1 MIEIL
6 KAPIQLQE
14 LTQALQDM
22 ASNKAPGYDGVI
34 TEFYKALWPVI
45 GKEFFAMLQESLS
58 IGRLPKGM
66 NNGIISLLPKEGNRN
81 SLNHWRPITL
91 LNVPYKIWAKTLQ
104 LRLQPILMEIICPDQ
119 TAFLPLRFIL
129 DTIFLTHETLAV
141 AKRTNQP
148 FFFLTAFLPLRF
160 ILDTIFLT
168 HETLAVAKRTNQP
181 FFFLKR
187 DVSKAYD
194 RVDLR
199 LLFAALEK
207 FGFPPKF
214 MAMIQLL
221 FFQVEACVSI
231 NGRTTDKFRIGQGVR
246 QGCLLAPYLFLIVG
260 EVLNLNIKQEVAAG
274 RFKGI
279 RLPGACEDQII
290 GQYAYDTNLTLRTE
304 ENTVTSSG
312 QFSRE
317 VQQCFGLIH
326 QLEEIAG
333 LFLEARAP
341 TKTRMDQSTGLAVD

>member
-148 FFFLTAFLPLRF
+148 FFFLKMDF
-160 ILDTIFLT
+160 
-168 HETLAVAKRTNQP
+168 
-181 FFFLKR
+181 
-187 DVSKAYD
+187 SKAYD